1 MIFIINLRKYTQYS
15 SHKVNV
21 RIRHYLE
28 LLSGFD
34 RESALLRDFYGL
46 INNYSSMVYGIF

>member
-1 MIFIINLRKYTQYS
+1 MILIINLRKYTHS

-28 LLSGFD
+28 LLSDFD